1 MNPRSKQIN
10 HQALHQNPEI
20 NASEQRQKLIQSRK
34 KRGTMH
40 RPMITMLSILI
51 ILALSVNA
59 QPSFCESTLRSD
71 PRSEGADTAGLAAV
85 ALALAASN
93 ATDNA
98 AFIGRMLGGGGDGWA
113 GGSLDPAVEQCLS
126 DCADQYVDA
135 VEQVEASIAAAS
147 ARDYGGLRPW
157 VKAALADAESCEEGF
172 RMEAGG
178 HQMLMSRRNKVF
190 KLLCDTALRIVELL
204 VLA

>member
-1 MNPRSKQIN
+1 
-10 HQALHQNPEI
+10 
-20 NASEQRQKLIQSRK
+20 
-34 KRGTMH
+34 MH

-59 QPSFCESTLRSD
+59 QPSSSDLISQVCAHVPRKGFCESTLRSD

-157 VKAALADAESCEEGF
+157 VKAAIADAESCEEGF